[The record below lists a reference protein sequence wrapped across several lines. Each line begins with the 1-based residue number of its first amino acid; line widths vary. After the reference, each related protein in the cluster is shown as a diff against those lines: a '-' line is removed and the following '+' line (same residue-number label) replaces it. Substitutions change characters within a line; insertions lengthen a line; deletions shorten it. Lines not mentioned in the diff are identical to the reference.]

1 MVWVYNE
8 QPVDDMLTF
17 RFGQG
22 ERSDAHFQASL
33 NFQGWRGIAV
43 PYRDMQGTPGAAMD
57 RLTITAPTQA
67 GTLYFDQLIPAVP
80 VDNRW
85 PLPDY
90 TTPFANRAVND
101 MVSKNWS
108 ALLMYDEMLR
118 QRFPTLNFDVAFSDS
133 SGPSASLYRRFDD
146 YQGSAATAA
155 SAPNRSGR
163 TLRPTA
169 VWASVRWRMVPSVEP
184 RSTTLTANTL

>member
-1 MVWVYNE
+1 
-8 QPVDDMLTF
+8 
-17 RFGQG
+17 
-22 ERSDAHFQASL
+22 
-33 NFQGWRGIAV
+33 
-43 PYRDMQGTPGAAMD
+43 MD

-133 SGPSASLYRRFDD
+133 SGPSAHCTV
-146 YQGSAATAA
+146 A
-155 SAPNRSGR
+155 
-163 TLRPTA
+163 
-169 VWASVRWRMVPSVEP
+169 
-184 RSTTLTANTL
+184 STTTVDPQRQPRQPRTGRAEP